1 MKAIVCIGALASALA
16 IAASSPEGASRNS
29 GADLIG
35 ARATSRY
42 MGTNLV
48 TELRFSEISDSPRW
62 TGDTKPPLTPREAE
76 SIARKYLERSVGPP
90 PAEQFSVGTETW
102 HLSESAMRRWFNLDF
117 WFYELKFRPFINGSF
132 NHPPVTVFVTM
143 HGRLASLRPAAD
155 PPLRGD

>member
-1 MKAIVCIGALASALA
+1 MKTVVCICLMASALA
-16 IAASSPEGASRNS
+16 IASSPEEATRKSE
-29 GADLIG
+29 ADLIG

-62 TGDTKPPLTPREAE
+62 TGDTKPPLSPREAE
-76 SIARKYLERSVGPP
+76 SVARTYLERSVGPP

-102 HLSESAMRRWFNLDF
+102 HLSETAMRRWFNLDF

-143 HGRLASLRPAAD
+143 HGRVASLRTAAD
-155 PPLRGD
+155 PLPRGD